1 MSRYHFGEV
10 ATNSCPT
17 DDVSEANCLEAV
29 HELLPDGV
37 VQGRTSLVAGSWGWV
52 PPGCS
57 VQSDFTHGR
66 SGDWAAHYNRNLNG
80 RNDGGYTPVCKES
93 QDSPTHYLTVVSWP
107 VWAWGEWDLE
117 SKGPIEKCVHRD
129 QIADADGSGD
139 FFTSCCTAE
148 GAGMRRDCGT
158 TRNTDFQTA
167 ADQCESQGGQ
177 LCTAD
182 EVVAVE
188 NGRGRRTTVTQ
199 GCSVDGPR
207 TASGADLNRLWT
219 STPCS
224 P

>member
-1 MSRYHFGEV
+1 MGGMGMSMGMGMGMSMGMGMGMSMGMGMNMGKG
-10 ATNSCPT
+10 TNMGMGM
-17 DDVSEANCLEAV
+17 NM
-29 HELLPDGV
+29 GM
-37 VQGRTSLVAGSWGWV
+37 GS
-52 PPGCS
+52 
-57 VQSDFTHGR
+57 
-66 SGDWAAHYNRNLNG
+66 SGQI
-80 RNDGGYTPVCKES
+80 ES
-93 QDSPTHYLTVVSWP
+93 QDSPTHYLAVVSWP
-107 VWAWGEWDLE
+107 VWAWGEWDLD

-129 QIADADGSGD
+129 QVADADGSGD

-188 NGRGRRTTVTQ
+188 NGRGRRTTVSQ

-207 TASGADLNRLWT
+207 SASGADLNHLWT